1 MAIELKRKQG
11 YYAQITLATL
21 LFVSASIQ
29 SIRSNRIVDEQISN
43 RINDSI
49 SALVEQNEANVYDWA
64 SWDDTVELVKQ
75 RYENYFIDNFNEDTS
90 RVIQL
95 AIVIN
100 DAKEPVSGKVWSE
113 DTQSFESINAETTKE
128 IYSSFQECGSSFTA
142 IIGSTYLL
150 SSSPISPT
158 ESSVSEV
165 DYGCLY
171 FGKRIPDPRLSDIFS
186 SLVNHSSLN
195 IKSVSIQPSS
205 TEKAI
210 DKHQKGVLIVKG
222 SLSGMFGSDIIIE
235 KQIPFLSFYQLL
247 IISLYAL
254 LVAKL
259 VREKYRR
266 DS

>member
-21 LFVSASIQ
+21 LFASASIQ
-29 SIRSNRIVDEQISN
+29 SIRSSRIVDEQISN

-75 RYENYFIDNFNEDTS
+75 RYQNYFIDNFNEDTS

-100 DAKEPVSGKVWSE
+100 EAKEPISGKVWSE
-113 DTQSFESINAETTKE
+113 DTQTFESINLETTKK
-128 IYSSFQECGSSFTA
+128 ISSSFQECGSSYTA

-158 ESSVSEV
+158 ESSENDVN
-165 DYGCLY
+165 YGCLY
-171 FGKRIPDPRLSDIFS
+171 FGKRVPDSRLSAIFS
-186 SLVNHSSLN
+186 SLVNQSSLN
-195 IKSVSIQPSS
+195 IKSISIQPSKD
-205 TEKAI
+205 EKAI
-210 DKHQKGVLIVKG
+210 HQHRKGVLIVKG
-222 SLSGMFGSDIIIE
+222 SRSGMFGSDIIIE
-235 KQIPFLSFYQLL
+235 KTIPFLSFYQLL
-247 IISLYAL
+247 IIGLYAL
-254 LVAKL
+254 IVSIQVIEIHRK
-259 VREKYRR
+259 E
-266 DS
+266 S

>member
-90 RVIQL
+90 RVIQI

-100 DAKEPVSGKVWSE
+100 EAKEPVSGKAWSE
-113 DTQSFESINAETTKE
+113 DTESFESINPETTKE
-128 IYSSFQECGSSFTA
+128 IFSSFQECGSSFTA

-158 ESSVSEV
+158 ESSKNEV
-165 DYGCLY
+165 NYGCLY

-186 SLVNHSSLN
+186 SLINHSSLN
-195 IKSVSIQPSS
+195 IKSISIQPSS
-205 TEKAI
+205 IEKTI
-210 DKHQKGVLIVKG
+210 DKHRKGVLIVKG
-222 SLSGMFGSDIIIE
+222 SRSGMFGSDIIIE

-247 IISLYAL
+247 IISLYTL
-254 LVAKL
+254 LVAIL
-259 VREKYRR
+259 VREHYRR
-266 DS
+266 ES